1 VYSGKQGYRV
11 STASKVAKAAPTPA
25 PIEPPGSLIGALGY
39 VGPGLLVAA
48 TVVGSGELIATT
60 KTGAQV
66 GIVCLWLIILGCFIK
81 VFVQVE
87 LGRYTLSAGEPTLQ
101 ALNRIPGPRF
111 RANWIIWLWLAIAPA
126 AFAIM
131 GGVLGGVAQAMA
143 MTLPI
148 KGDYIIALA
157 QPDGVSSH
165 TFDVLFWG
173 TTIAVATAALLY
185 FGRYRLIE
193 RVAVGLVGLFTLI
206 TIGTVFMLEFSAYR
220 LSAGDIL
227 HGLSF
232 QLPDQA
238 DAWFTVLATF
248 GIIGVGALDLISYS
262 YWCLEKGYARYCG
275 PRDDSAAWLDRAQG
289 WVRVMKVDTFV
300 SMAVYTT
307 ATVAFYLIGAAV
319 LHRDNLD
326 PDGMHMISTL
336 IAAYVP
342 IFGPYARWL
351 LLIGALAV
359 LYSSF
364 LIGSA
369 AGARLFADGFA
380 VLGFVDGHDPRV
392 QQRTVARLS
401 LALPLVALA
410 FFLSGWNP
418 VLLILIGGIA
428 QTVLLPVVGLGA
440 LYLRFKL
447 TDPRLAPGRAWDAAL
462 ILSCLGFAV
471 VGGFGLYQ
479 IFRTMVR

>member
-1 VYSGKQGYRV
+1 M
-11 STASKVAKAAPTPA
+11 TEAPPPLA
-25 PIEPPGSLIGALGY
+25 PIEPPTSLIGALGY

-66 GIVCLWLIILGCFIK
+66 GIICLWLIILGCFIK

-87 LGRYTLSAGEPTLQ
+87 LGRYTLSSGEPTLQ

-111 RANWIIWLWLAIAPA
+111 RANWVIWLWLVITPA

-131 GGVLGGVAQAMA
+131 GGVLGGVSQAMA

-148 KGDYIIALA
+148 TGDYIAALA
-157 QPDGVSSH
+157 QLDSVPAN
-165 TFDVLFWG
+165 TFDDRFWG
-173 TTIAVATAALLY
+173 VIIAVATAALLY

-193 RVAVGLVGLFTLI
+193 RVAVGLVALFTLI
-206 TIGTVFMLEFSAYR
+206 TIATVFMLEFSAYR

-227 HGLSF
+227 QGLSF
-232 QLPDQA
+232 KLPDESG
-238 DAWFTVLATF
+238 AWFTVLATF
-248 GIIGVGALDLISYS
+248 GIIGVGAIDLISYS

-275 PRDDSAAWLDRAQG
+275 PRDDSTAWLERARG
-289 WVRVMKVDTFV
+289 WVRVMKVDTFI

-326 PDGMHMISTL
+326 PDGMRMISTL
-336 IAAYVP
+336 VAAYVP
-342 IFGPYARWL
+342 VFGPFAEWL

-369 AGARLFADGFA
+369 AGARLFADGFT
-380 VLGFVDGHDPRV
+380 VLGFVAGHEPDVR
-392 QQRTVARLS
+392 QRTIARLS
-401 LALPLVALA
+401 LALPIVALA
-410 FFLSGWNP
+410 FFMSGWNP
-418 VLLILIGGIA
+418 VMLILIGGIA

-440 LYLRFKL
+440 LYLRFRH
-447 TDPRLAPGRAWDAAL
+447 TDPRLAPGLAWDVAL
-462 ILSCLGFAV
+462 VLSCLGFLI
-471 VGGFGLYQ
+471 VGGLGLY
-479 IFRTMVR
+479 RMLAM

>member
-1 VYSGKQGYRV
+1 MAEA
-11 STASKVAKAAPTPA
+11 TPTPA
-25 PIEPPGSLIGALGY
+25 PIEPPTSLAGALGY

-60 KTGAQV
+60 KTGAQA
-66 GIVCLWLIILGCFIK
+66 GITLLWLIILGCLIK

-131 GGVLGGVAQAMA
+131 GGVLGGVAQIMA
-143 MTLPI
+143 MMLPVT
-148 KGDYIIALA
+148 GDYMVALA
-157 QPDGVSSH
+157 RPDGDAGS
-165 TFDVLFWG
+165 TFDVRFWG
-173 TTIAVATAALLY
+173 TTMAAATAALLY
-185 FGRYRLIE
+185 FGRYGLIE
-193 RVAVGLVGLFTLI
+193 RVAVGMVVVFTLV
-206 TIGTVFMLEFSAYR
+206 TIGNVFMLEFSAYR
-220 LSAGDIL
+220 LSAGDIV

-232 QLPDQA
+232 GLPDQP
-238 DAWFTVLATF
+238 DAWFTALATF
-248 GIIGVGALDLISYS
+248 GIIGVGAIDLISYS
-262 YWCLEKGYARYCG
+262 YWCLEKGYARHCG
-275 PRDDSAAWLDRAQG
+275 PRDDSAAWLDRARG

-300 SMAVYTT
+300 AMAVYTI

-319 LHRDNLD
+319 LHRDRLD

-342 IFGPYARWL
+342 VFGPYAEWL

-369 AGARLFADGFA
+369 AAARLFADGFA
-380 VLGFVDGHDPRV
+380 VLGIIDGHDPEVR
-392 QQRTVARLS
+392 QRTVDRLS
-401 LALPLVALA
+401 LALPMVALA

-428 QTVLLPVVGLGA
+428 QTVLLPVVGFGA

-447 TDPRLAPGRAWDAAL
+447 TDPRLAPGRVWDAAL
-462 ILSCLGFAV
+462 IASCVGFV
-471 VGGFGLYQ
+471 VVAGFGLYW
-479 IFRTMVR
+479 IFRTEFAAP

>member
-1 VYSGKQGYRV
+1 MAE
-11 STASKVAKAAPTPA
+11 TAPNPA
-25 PIEPPGSLIGALGY
+25 PIEPPASLVGALGY

-66 GIVCLWLIILGCFIK
+66 GIIFLWLIILGCFIK

-101 ALNRIPGPRF
+101 ALDRIPGPRF
-111 RANWIIWLWLAIAPA
+111 RAGWVIWLWLAIAPA

-131 GGVLGGVAQAMA
+131 GGVLGGVGQVMA
-143 MTLPI
+143 MMLPI
-148 KGDYIIALA
+148 TGDYIAALA
-157 QPDGVSSH
+157 KPDVISGSS
-165 TFDVLFWG
+165 FDDRFWG
-173 TTIAVATAALLY
+173 TTIAVATSALLY
-185 FGRYRLIE
+185 FGRYRMIE
-193 RVAVGLVGLFTLI
+193 RVAVGLVMLFTLI
-206 TIGTVFMLEFSAYR
+206 TIGNVFLLEFSAYR
-220 LSAGDIL
+220 LSAGDIVQ
-227 HGLSF
+227 GLSF
-232 QLPDQA
+232 GVPDRP

-248 GIIGVGALDLISYS
+248 GIIGVGAIDLISYS

-275 PRDDSAAWLDRAQG
+275 PRDDSAAWVDRARG

-300 SMAVYTT
+300 AMAVYTT

-319 LHRDNLD
+319 LHRDDLD

-342 IFGPYARWL
+342 IFGPYAKWL

-369 AGARLFADGFA
+369 AAARLFADGFT
-380 VLGFVDGHDPRV
+380 VLGFVDGHDPEVR
-392 QQRTVARLS
+392 QRTVDRLS

-428 QTVLLPVVGLGA
+428 QTVLLPVVGFGA
-440 LYLRFKL
+440 IYLRFKL
-447 TDPRLAPGRAWDAAL
+447 TDPRLAPGRAWDTAL
-462 ILSCLGFAV
+462 ILSCVGFV
-471 VGGFGLYQ
+471 VVAGFGLYW
-479 IFRTMVR
+479 IFRTVPGGTG

>member
-1 VYSGKQGYRV
+1 M
-11 STASKVAKAAPTPA
+11 AEPAPTPA
-25 PIEPPGSLIGALGY
+25 PIEPPASLVGALGY

-60 KTGAQV
+60 KTGAQA
-66 GIVCLWLIILGCFIK
+66 GIIFLWLIILGCFIK

-101 ALNRIPGPRF
+101 ALDRIPGPRF
-111 RANWIIWLWLAIAPA
+111 RAGWVIWLWLAIAPA

-131 GGVLGGVAQAMA
+131 GGVLGGVGQVMA
-143 MTLPI
+143 MMLPI
-148 KGDYIIALA
+148 TGDYIAALA
-157 QPDGVSSH
+157 KPDVISGSS
-165 TFDVLFWG
+165 FDDRFWG
-173 TTIAVATAALLY
+173 TTIAVATSALLY

-193 RVAVGLVGLFTLI
+193 RVAVGLVMLFTLI
-206 TIGTVFMLEFSAYR
+206 TIGNVFLLEFSAYR
-220 LSAGDIL
+220 LSAGDIVQ
-227 HGLSF
+227 GLSF
-232 QLPDQA
+232 GVPDRP

-248 GIIGVGALDLISYS
+248 GIIGVGAIDLISYS

-275 PRDDSAAWLDRAQG
+275 PRDDSAAWVDRARG

-300 SMAVYTT
+300 AMAVYTT

-319 LHRDNLD
+319 LHRDDLD

-369 AGARLFADGFA
+369 AAARLFADGFT
-380 VLGFVDGHDPRV
+380 VLGFVDGHDPEVR
-392 QQRTVARLS
+392 QRTVDRLS

-428 QTVLLPVVGLGA
+428 QTVLLPVVGFGA
-440 LYLRFKL
+440 IYLRFKL
-447 TDPRLAPGRAWDAAL
+447 TDPRLAPGLAWDAAL
-462 ILSCLGFAV
+462 ILSCVGFV
-471 VGGFGLYQ
+471 VVAGFGLYW
-479 IFRTMVR
+479 IFRTVPG

>member
-1 VYSGKQGYRV
+1 MAEG
-11 STASKVAKAAPTPA
+11 APTPT
-25 PIEPPGSLIGALGY
+25 PIEPPATLVGALGY

-60 KTGAQV
+60 KTGAQA
-66 GIVCLWLIILGCFIK
+66 GIVFLWLIILGCFIK

-101 ALNRIPGPRF
+101 ALDRIPGPRF
-111 RANWIIWLWLAIAPA
+111 RAGWVIWLWLAIAPA

-131 GGVLGGVAQAMA
+131 GGVLGGVGQVMA
-143 MTLPI
+143 MMLPI
-148 KGDYIIALA
+148 TGDYIAALA
-157 QPDGVSSH
+157 EPDVISGSS
-165 TFDVLFWG
+165 FDDRFWG
-173 TTIAVATAALLY
+173 ATIAVATAALLY

-193 RVAVGLVGLFTLI
+193 RVAVGLVMLFTLI
-206 TIGTVFMLEFSAYR
+206 TIGNVFLLEFSAYR
-220 LSAGDIL
+220 LSASDIVQ
-227 HGLSF
+227 GLSF
-232 QLPDQA
+232 GVPDRP

-248 GIIGVGALDLISYS
+248 GIIGVGAIDLISYS

-275 PRDDSAAWLDRAQG
+275 PRDDSAAWVDRARG

-300 SMAVYTT
+300 AMAVYTT

-319 LHRDNLD
+319 LHRDDLD

-342 IFGPYARWL
+342 IFGPYAKWL

-369 AGARLFADGFA
+369 AAARLFADGFT
-380 VLGFVDGHDPRV
+380 VLGFVDGHDPEVR
-392 QQRTVARLS
+392 QRTVDRLS
-401 LALPLVALA
+401 VALPLVALA

-428 QTVLLPVVGLGA
+428 QTILLPVVGFGA
-440 LYLRFKL
+440 IYLRFKL

-462 ILSCLGFAV
+462 ILSCVGFV
-471 VGGFGLYQ
+471 VVAGFGLYW
-479 IFRTMVR
+479 IFRTVPGG